1 MGKYTSLAQA
11 GLLVVVLGSGC
22 GIVPGGG
29 AETCVDWV
37 RFESP
42 QDQYDQ
48 AGIVLIGRSVGED
61 GETSLYGYRATT
73 HRIEVERVL
82 KGDPGAG
89 ILRVSS
95 TPQTCTGGESYPD
108 GDPLATDQRVIIFA
122 TQQGTEWFTL
132 TPAQGI
138 LPFQQGKELPF
149 QPSVTPP
156 AAPPAKTSP
165 SIHAITPL
173 SNRLPTDSSP
183 ATGEVVPWT
192 LVRIDNEKNR
202 IYLSA
207 GSVGCLVP
215 SVVHL
220 QETPTEI
227 DIAVTGAPSSAS
239 SGSPCTA
246 QKVTLVGYVRLDSS
260 VDGRRIVGNTA

>member
-1 MGKYTSLAQA
+1 MGKYVSLALA

-22 GIVPGGG
+22 GTGPGSG

-37 RFESP
+37 RLESP

-48 AGIVLIGRSVGED
+48 AGMVLIGRSVGED
-61 GETSLYGYRATT
+61 SETSLYGYRATT

-82 KGDPGAG
+82 KGNPGAG
-89 ILRVSS
+89 RLRVSS

-108 GDPLATDQRVIIFA
+108 GDPLATDQRIIIFA
-122 TQQGTEWFTL
+122 TLQGTEWFTL
-132 TPAQGI
+132 TPAQGV

-149 QPSVTPP
+149 QASVTPP

-173 SNRLPTDSSP
+173 SNRLPTDSSQ
-183 ATGEVVPWT
+183 ATGERVPWT
-192 LVRIDNEKNR
+192 LVRIDNERNR

-215 SVVHL
+215 HVVHL

-227 DIAVTGAPSSAS
+227 VIGVTVPS

-246 QKVTLVGYVRLDSS
+246 QKVTLVGYVQLNGP